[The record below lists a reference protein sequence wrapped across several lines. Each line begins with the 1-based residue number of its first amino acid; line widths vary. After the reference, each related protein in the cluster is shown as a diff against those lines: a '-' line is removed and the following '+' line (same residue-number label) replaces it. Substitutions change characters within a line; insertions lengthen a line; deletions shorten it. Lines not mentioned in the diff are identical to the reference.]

1 MPEPDDINADY
12 IDDECLDGAFDDHND
27 VEMSNECKF
36 DKEVPKEDKFKV
48 TSCVII
54 DYDKNPEMIEQ
65 CNQSGKN
72 RSIYNLVGSFEVDSD
87 VVKEVGD
94 NVEKLDSTSSLKLI
108 AKFINDIALSTD
120 NNAKNNLL
128 NHLINVI
135 KDFNEIS
142 SGTTSSDS
150 AVTISS
156 DNQII
161 PTSRL
166 KIGPNVWNL
175 AVVDNIDISEHT
187 YSYGNI
193 FDVSLVILDRGPEPN
208 SNPNVHES
216 CDMYLNDLSVVSRN
230 TKTVNEHKQAMW
242 KLADELLKI
251 FKDVSPGNSILFQ
264 KHRPIDKR
272 WL

>member
-1 MPEPDDINADY
+1 DINADY

-94 NVEKLDSTSSLKLI
+94 NVEKLD
-108 AKFINDIALSTD
+108 
-120 NNAKNNLL
+120 
-128 NHLINVI
+128 
-135 KDFNEIS
+135 FNEIS

-161 PTSRL
+161 PSFFLLNIVFAL
-166 KIGPNVWNL
+166 K
-175 AVVDNIDISEHT
+175 
-187 YSYGNI
+187 
-193 FDVSLVILDRGPEPN
+193 
-208 SNPNVHES
+208 
-216 CDMYLNDLSVVSRN
+216 
-230 TKTVNEHKQAMW
+230 
-242 KLADELLKI
+242 KL
-251 FKDVSPGNSILFQ
+251 
-264 KHRPIDKR
+264 
-272 WL
+272 

>member
-1 MPEPDDINADY
+1 DINADY

-94 NVEKLDSTSSLKLI
+94 NVEKLGACQQHLWTVCGRNIQIPCRGLHDCPVIIPYPNLSSIPENMQHVRYICTDCLASYVDIFMPDQVLEKNPVSCVQSEKHNGDSTSSLKLI

-161 PTSRL
+161 PNTFENYG
-166 KIGPNVWNL
+166 KNL
-175 AVVDNIDISEHT
+175 A
-187 YSYGNI
+187 
-193 FDVSLVILDRGPEPN
+193 
-208 SNPNVHES
+208 
-216 CDMYLNDLSVVSRN
+216 LSV
-230 TKTVNEHKQAMW
+230 W
-242 KLADELLKI
+242 KSHTAVKENQQSLENPESLD
-251 FKDVSPGNSILFQ
+251 
-264 KHRPIDKR
+264 
-272 WL
+272 